1 MKPEIVLPNP
11 TYFGGKGA
19 AGVVHRIINQMPRHE
34 VFVSGF
40 LGHCAVMR
48 FKKPAAR
55 QIGVEIDPAVI
66 DTWKRA
72 RYAGWPVSQQVAITA
87 GNFLD
92 LDLPELL
99 LPSTFLYLDPPYLHE
114 TRSSRHRYRFE
125 LSAQA
130 HRRLLDKVAGLPCIV
145 AVSCYDSDLYRA
157 ALDGWRKIQFQA
169 QSRGGLRTETLYMN
183 YPAPTPG
190 ELHDQRYLGDNFRQ
204 REKSKRRLETI
215 FRKIKNLTHEENAA
229 LLERLRGLVASHEKA
244 GLDRLAENRDSAGKA
259 QKPTGILEHETHF
272 EK

>member
-1 MKPEIVLPNP
+1 MKPEIILPNP

-19 AGVVHRIINQMPRHE
+19 AGVVHRIINEIPQHD

-40 LGHCAVMR
+40 LGHCAVLR

-55 QIGVEIDPAVI
+55 QIGVEVDPAVI
-66 DTWKRA
+66 DTWARA
-72 RYAGWPVSQQVAITA
+72 WYAGWLASQQVAITP

-92 LDLPELL
+92 LDLSELL

-125 LSAQA
+125 LSAQE
-130 HRRLLDKVAGLPCIV
+130 HRRLLDKVAGLPCMV

-183 YPAPTPG
+183 YPAPDQ
-190 ELHDQRYLGDNFRQ
+190 LHDPRFVGDNFRQ
-204 REKSKRRLETI
+204 REKSKRRIETI
-215 FRKIKNLTHEENAA
+215 FRKIKNLTPDENAA
-229 LLERLRGLVASHEKA
+229 LLDRLSGLVAS
-244 GLDRLAENRDSAGKA
+244 
-259 QKPTGILEHETHF
+259 QKTAIRPASHKSPVLPMEV
-272 EK
+272 KPD